1 MANGGGAFNGF
12 PGGTFLPQPNVA
24 LDPELPLP
32 QPDMHA
38 IRDAEVRR
46 AAESRRTRQG
56 AADANGQGQEETQDQ
71 LGLHP
76 SAHQLILALLGNMRG
91 AQFPGQNV
99 HPHIRA
105 LSDANPASQGGS
117 HRSCKVGRAP

>member
-1 MANGGGAFNGF
+1 MANGGGAFNVF

-32 QPDMHA
+32 QPIMNA

-56 AADANGQGQEETQDQ
+56 SANANGSDQEETQDAF
-71 LGLHP
+71 GLAP
-76 SAHQLILALLGNMRG
+76 PRIS
-91 AQFPGQNV
+91 
-99 HPHIRA
+99 
-105 LSDANPASQGGS
+105 SSW
-117 HRSCKVGRAP
+117 RSWAT